1 MKRAL
6 LPILLLGTLGCA
18 SAPHPVAPASAVAP
32 PCDPRQALINATL
45 WVQSSPEYKAVALQT
60 FANARR
66 ALDAALADPT
76 WVGAAEESQ
85 NDPSQ
90 PPAVVLDLDETA
102 ISNLPFQARLIRTER
117 PNRKSWTGEAAAPA
131 IPGAAEFLHYAAG
144 RGVTL
149 FYVTNRDA
157 DEEPATLR
165 NLEALG
171 FPVNS
176 NPDTLLLRGKRPEWG
191 SDKSSRRA
199 FVAGTHRILLLIGDD
214 INDFVAA
221 RDKTT
226 AELDAI
232 IDQTAAWWGT
242 RWFVIPN
249 PMYGTWERA
258 VTGGTGTPCEQL
270 QRKVEALRTEA
281 P

>member
-1 MKRAL
+1 VR
-6 LPILLLGTLGCA
+6 PQR
-18 SAPHPVAPASAVAP
+18 P
-32 PCDPRQALINATL
+32 Q
-45 WVQSSPEYKAVALQT
+45 SPEPRSSSTTPQ
-60 FANARR
+60 
-66 ALDAALADPT
+66 
-76 WVGAAEESQ
+76 VG
-85 NDPSQ
+85 
-90 PPAVVLDLDETA
+90 
-102 ISNLPFQARLIRTER
+102 
-117 PNRKSWTGEAAAPA
+117 
-131 IPGAAEFLHYAAG
+131 
-144 RGVTL
+144 GVTL